1 MSDETMIKEGQSP
14 GKYSKTVPALL
25 AAGAPR
31 GDTIYAWN
39 KTEENLCECST
50 STSSQQQQPVELRR
64 LKLNMGGDTRDKK
77 G

>member
-1 MSDETMIKEGQSP
+1 MSDEAMIKEGQSP

-25 AAGAPR
+25 AAAAPR

-50 STSSQQQQPVELRR
+50 SSSSSQWSC
-64 LKLNMGGDTRDKK
+64 GD
-77 G
+77 

>member
-1 MSDETMIKEGQSP
+1 MSDEAMIKEGQSP

-25 AAGAPR
+25 LAAAPR

-50 STSSQQQQPVELRR
+50 SSSSSQWSS
-64 LKLNMGGDTRDKK
+64 GD
-77 G
+77 

>member
-1 MSDETMIKEGQSP
+1 MSDESMIKAGQSP

-25 AAGAPR
+25 AAAAPR

-50 STSSQQQQPVELRR
+50 SSHGAAETEVKYGRR
-64 LKLNMGGDTRDKK
+64 HERVMV
-77 G
+77 

>member
-25 AAGAPR
+25 AAGDPR

-39 KTEENLCECST
+39 KTEENLCECS
-50 STSSQQQQPVELRR
+50 SQQQQQPVELRR
-64 LKLNMGGDTRDKK
+64 LKLNMGGDTRE
-77 G
+77 